1 MSAADGA
8 SPKSKIQS
16 SNQAQ
21 STNDQTWERFAVA
34 ARQLGIE
41 LSPPQLGQLRKYE
54 QLLRKW
60 NVRVNLVSRKDLDR
74 LAAYHFLDSLTAA
87 SLIPQGAAV
96 CDVGS
101 GGGLPG
107 IPLKIARDD
116 ISLVL
121 VESVRKKA
129 LFLEQVVRELG
140 LERATVRAERVEAIR
155 DVKVDVAVCR
165 LVGKTA
171 EVARWVAGMLKPGGR
186 IILYKSATV
195 EAELKLAQPALH
207 RLHLR
212 LREVRDFPL
221 PLIARRLVV
230 LERAGDTRSWDTIP
244 N

>member
-1 MSAADGA
+1 MTS
-8 SPKSKIQS
+8 
-16 SNQAQ
+16 
-21 STNDQTWERFAVA
+21 DQTWESFAVA
-34 ARQLGIE
+34 VRQLGLE
-41 LSPPQLGQLRKYE
+41 LSPTQLGLFQKYE
-54 QLLRKW
+54 QLLREW
-60 NVRVNLVSRKDLDR
+60 NARVNLVSRRDLDR

-87 SLIPQGAAV
+87 TLIPQGAVV

-129 LFLEQVVRELG
+129 LFLEQAVRELG
-140 LERATVRAERVEAIR
+140 LERATVRAERAEAIQ
-155 DVKVDVAVCR
+155 DVKVDVVVCR

-171 EVARWVAGMLKPGGR
+171 EVARWVAGLLKPGGR
-186 IILYKSATV
+186 IILYKSAMV
-195 EAELKLAQPALH
+195 ETELKLAQPALN

-230 LERAGDTRSWDTIP
+230 LERA
-244 N
+244 

>member
-8 SPKSKIQS
+8 SPKSKIQ
-16 SNQAQ
+16 NPNEVPNP
-21 STNDQTWERFAVA
+21 NDQTWDGFTFT

-41 LSPPQLGQLRKYE
+41 LAVRQLERFRKYE
-54 QLLRKW
+54 QLLREW
-60 NVRVNLVSRKDLDR
+60 NARVNLVSRKDLDR

-121 VESVRKKA
+121 VESIRKKA
-129 LFLEQVVRELG
+129 LFLEHAVRELG
-140 LERATVRAERVEAIR
+140 LERATVRAERAEAIR
-155 DVKVDVAVCR
+155 DLKADVVVCR

-212 LREVRDFPL
+212 LRGVRDFPL
-221 PLIARRLVV
+221 PFIARRLVV